1 MGSKAPME
9 SVLTVPLLK
18 GNRTRQEN
26 SVSFA
31 ERTKH
36 DNALS
41 TLSFHGLGPSG
52 HSRRENICPR
62 K

>member
-1 MGSKAPME
+1 MGSKAPTEPM
-9 SVLTVPLLK
+9 LTVPLVK
-18 GNRTRQEN
+18 GNGTGQEN

-41 TLSFHGLGPSG
+41 TLSLHGLGPSG
-52 HSRRENICPR
+52 YSRRENICPR

>member
-1 MGSKAPME
+1 MEPM
-9 SVLTVPLLK
+9 LTVPLVK
-18 GNRTRQEN
+18 GNGTGQEN

-41 TLSFHGLGPSG
+41 TLSLHGLGPSG
-52 HSRRENICPR
+52 YSRRENICPR